1 MQTENIIA
9 LDIGSSK
16 IAVAVGEIGED
27 SISLLGYG
35 IQPAAGVR
43 KGEIIDFENA
53 LVSVR
58 GALSAAEEMSQVYF
72 QELYLVVTGMHP
84 QATVNR
90 GKILVANPQE
100 GVSTEDMEEVAAI
113 ARNYPLPPDRQILH
127 SIRQWYYLDGQDQI
141 AKPEKIEARNLSL
154 DMLILHVNAAK
165 VRNAARLVKQIG
177 CLEVCGRAFSGLCSA
192 LAVLTPEQKRA
203 GAVVIDLGAGTTDYF
218 AYSGDVISAAGTFG
232 VGGDH
237 VTNDIA
243 QAFSIPTAQAER
255 LKKNHGS
262 ALADLGG
269 ESEVVTLAPEGGFAG
284 TRIRREALDM
294 VIHARVEET
303 LKLVRESLL
312 RDRAYPQPQARVFL
326 TGGGARMKG
335 ICELGRQIFGRA
347 CTVGQAVDFKGASN
361 FLEAPEHAAVLGM
374 LRYAVEHPPTHEGGP
389 AWPDRIH
396 RGVRRFLKTMGVPT

>member
-1 MQTENIIA
+1 MQMENIIA

-16 IAVAVGEIGED
+16 ITVAVGEVHED
-27 SISLLGYG
+27 SIALIGYG
-35 IQPAAGVR
+35 VQPAAGVR

-53 LVSVR
+53 LISVR

-84 QATVNR
+84 QAVVNR
-90 GKILVANPQE
+90 GKILVANPHE
-100 GVSTEDMEEVAAI
+100 GVSIEDMEEVAAI

-127 SIRQWYYLDGQDQI
+127 SIRQWYYLDGQDQV

-154 DMLILHVNAAK
+154 DMLILHVNAGK

-177 CLEVCGRAFSGLCSA
+177 CMEICGRAFSGLCSA
-192 LAVLTPEQKRA
+192 LAVLTPEQKRT

-243 QAFSIPTAQAER
+243 QAFTLPTAQAER

-262 ALADLGG
+262 ALPTIGSDREL
-269 ESEVVTLAPEGGFAG
+269 VTLAPEDGFAG
-284 TRIRREALDM
+284 MRIRRDALNL

-312 RDRAYPQPQARVFL
+312 RDRAYPQPQARIFL
-326 TGGGARMKG
+326 TGGGASMQG
-335 ICELGRQIFGRA
+335 ICELGQQIFGRP
-347 CTVGQAVDFKGASN
+347 CSVGQAVEFKGASS

-374 LRYAVEHPPTHEGGP
+374 LRYAMEHPATHDSGTT
-389 AWPDRIH
+389 WPDRIH
-396 RGVRRFLKTMGVPT
+396 REVRRLLKNLGVPT